1 MLIVTGFGLF
11 AAAFVIF
18 ILVTLLMGVRQVP
31 QGSMPIRSSVS
42 AAIPR
47 R

>member
-18 ILVTLLMGVRQVP
+18 VLVALMTGVRQLP
-31 QGSMPIRSSVS
+31 
-42 AAIPR
+42 
-47 R
+47 